1 MTVQATPFDSLVDR
15 IAGIGLDLHRETLL
29 RHARENAPL
38 AAKTIKQLPAPDPVK
53 SRAVIVL
60 SAGPSVRR
68 TRAIERLLESGYKG
82 TVVAVDGSY
91 AACLRAGLIP
101 DYVVTLDPHKTRVV
115 RWFGDPKFAEH
126 LAADDYFSRQ
136 DLDVAAREN
145 ALRRNEDDMKLIDAH
160 APKTAAIVASS
171 APKTVVDRIVAAKF
185 PAYWWH
191 PLVDDPTKPESLT
204 RALHAVQPL
213 PCLATGGTV
222 GTAAWVFALQMLKPQ
237 ALAVTGMDL
246 GYYSDLP
253 LDKTQT
259 YYELLEMAGG
269 DPERVKDYVTTV
281 EFPLTGEKYMT
292 DPTYFWYR
300 KNFLHLAKRA
310 PMRTLNCTEA
320 GTLFGDNIDCV
331 RLDDFLSRAEKLIHG

>member
-1 MTVQATPFDSLVDR
+1 VTVRADPFSELVDR

-29 RHARENAPL
+29 RNARRNAPL
-38 AAKTIKQLPAPDPVK
+38 ATKTVKQLPPLDAAK
-53 SRAVIVL
+53 RRSAIVL

-68 TRAIERLLESGYKG
+68 TRAIERLLESKYKG
-82 TVVAVDGSY
+82 TIVAVDGSY

-101 DYVVTLDPHKTRVV
+101 DVVVTLDPHATRVV
-115 RWFGDPKFAEH
+115 RWFGDPRFAEH

-145 ALRRNEDDMKLIDAH
+145 AVKRNAADMELVNAH

-171 APKTVVDRIVAAKF
+171 APETVVSRVVEAGF

-191 PLVDDPTKPESLT
+191 PLVDDPTKEGSLT

-222 GTAAWVFALQMLKPQ
+222 GTAAWVFALQHLKPEL
-237 ALAVTGMDL
+237 LAVTGMDL
-246 GYYSDLP
+246 GYYTDLP
-253 LDKTQT
+253 IDKTQT
-259 YYELLEMAGG
+259 YYELLEMAGS
-269 DPERVKDYVTTV
+269 PEKVKDYITTV
-281 EFPLTGEKYMT
+281 EFPLTGEKFMT

-310 PMRTLNCTEA
+310 PLRTLNCTEA
-320 GTLFGDNIDCV
+320 GTLFGDNVDCV
-331 RLDDFLSRAEKLIHG
+331 RLDDFFKRAETLHG

>member
-1 MTVQATPFDSLVDR
+1 MSVETSPFAALVDK
-15 IAGIGLDLHRETLL
+15 IGGIGYELHRETLL
-29 RHARENAPL
+29 RNARRNAPL
-38 AAKTIKQLPAPDPVK
+38 AKSTVKQLPPPDPRK

-68 TRAIERLLESGYKG
+68 TRVIERLLESNYKG
-82 TVVAVDGSY
+82 VVVAVDGSY

-101 DYVVTLDPHKTRVV
+101 DFVVTLDPHGTRVV
-115 RWFGDPKFAEH
+115 RWFGDPRFAEH

-136 DLDVAAREN
+136 DLDVAARDN
-145 ALRRNEDDMKLIDAH
+145 AVRRNADDMALIDAH

-171 APKTVVDRIVAAKF
+171 APEAVVERIVQAGF

-191 PLVDDPTKPESLT
+191 PLVDDPTKPDSLT
-204 RALHAVQPL
+204 RALHAIQPL

-222 GTAAWVFALQMLKPQ
+222 GTAAWVFALQVLKPEL
-237 ALAVTGMDL
+237 LAVSGMDL
-246 GYYSDLP
+246 GYYPDLP
-253 LDKTQT
+253 IEKTQT
-259 YYELLEMAGG
+259 YYELLEMAGS
-269 DPERVKDYVTTV
+269 PERVKEYITTL
-281 EFPLTGEKYMT
+281 EFPLTGEKFMT

-310 PMRTLNCTEA
+310 PTRTLNCTEA

-331 RLDDFLSRAEKLIHG
+331 RLDDFLKRAESLAHG

>member
-1 MTVQATPFDSLVDR
+1 MAVETSPFAALVDR
-15 IAGIGLDLHRETLL
+15 ITSIGYDLHREALL
-29 RHARENAPL
+29 AHARRNAPF
-38 AAKTIKQLPAPDPVK
+38 ATRTIKQLPVDARK
-53 SRAVIVL
+53 SRSVIVV

-68 TRAIERLLESGYKG
+68 TRLIERLVESKFPG

-101 DYVVTLDPHKTRVV
+101 DYVVTLDPHKTRIV
-115 RWFGDPKFAEH
+115 RWFGDPDFEAH
-126 LAADDYFSRQ
+126 AAKDDYFSRQ

-145 ALRRNEDDMKLIDAH
+145 AIKRNRDDMALIDLH
-160 APKTAAIVASS
+160 GPKTAVIIASS
-171 APKTVVDRIVAAKF
+171 APENVVARVARAGM

-191 PLVDDPTKPESLT
+191 PLVDDPTKPGSLT
-204 RALHAVQPL
+204 RELHDIQKL

-222 GTAAWVFALQMLKPQ
+222 GTAAWVFALQVLKP
-237 ALAVTGMDL
+237 AVLAVTGMDL

-253 LDKTQT
+253 IDKTQT
-259 YYELLEMAGG
+259 YYELLEMTGG
-269 DPERVKDYVTTV
+269 DREKVKEYFTTL

-310 PMRTLNCTEA
+310 PMRTLNCSEA

-331 RLDDFLSRAEKLIHG
+331 RLDDFLARAKEAQHG